1 MRPAKSLPDQ
11 NQHNPPQAPGR
22 SDYLNTASQRGALDS
37 PQRLRGPS
45 VLASPAPA
53 VTDLSGV
60 GRDRVKTERCGLQGT
75 KGCSKWL
82 KQKRELTVRRC
93 KARGQHADGVAESLP
108 HGSGPPQGRRASLF
122 ARSMY
127 PTAYIPRFESGGRGG
142 GTELLFPVS
151 TQVTGLTAPDQ

>member
-93 KARGQHADGVAESLP
+93 KAWGQHADGVAESLP
-108 HGSGPPQGRRASLF
+108 HGSGPPRVVEPHSLRA
-122 ARSMY
+122 
-127 PTAYIPRFESGGRGG
+127 PCIPQ
-142 GTELLFPVS
+142 LIFPVS
-151 TQVTGLTAPDQ
+151 SLGGEVGGQNFYSQFQHKSRA